1 MKSLKKRKFFSL
13 TAVSLLFCVLM
24 VVTGCGQ
31 TRESKT
37 MLLPDTEQEE
47 QNPPKGET
55 SESYTV
61 KKIYTQE
68 YDSGVPGG
76 FTAFLPGSK
85 EHQVTLLQKNDDNG
99 LNLISM
105 DYRYGFYETR
115 YTVSEEVLLNSD
127 WWAGAGKE
135 GSWLLFGEFSP
146 DGRYFLYIRCDQ
158 TYTGERLYLRDLE
171 SGEEMI
177 LLDGDVQQC
186 PYGEFKIMTAW
197 DAEDSLLCYGF
208 YPANQDVWMN
218 NTDQCVFHFMD
229 LEKQEEVASLNYF
242 YAELYAKP
250 EDLRKTGISID
261 RDGEELLTAIV
272 SEMEGTEGVWVD
284 FYQQKLLEDG
294 NEGTVAVKPIPIIHD
309 KKLNVRP
316 DAKNQCFYG
325 TYTDG
330 SQGGILFGD
339 FQNQW
344 DDQLTGSPITDY
356 LVLDD
361 GKTII
366 TAETPPDQIE
376 QEICLY
382 TKNGDAYIP
391 HLLYKGNGNVLRLQ
405 YDPVYHRLL
414 AELGDDI
421 DSVNGSPMGGE
432 RGLVIL
438 EFE

>member
-1 MKSLKKRKFFSL
+1 MKSHKNRAFFSL
-13 TAVSLLFCVLM
+13 PTGIALLWALM

-31 TRESKT
+31 TREPKT

-47 QNPPKGET
+47 QNALQGEAP
-55 SESYTV
+55 ESYTV

-68 YDSGVPGG
+68 YNSGVPYG

-85 EHQVTLLQKNDDNG
+85 EHQVTLLQRNDDNG

-105 DYRYGFYETR
+105 DYRYGFYEPR

-135 GSWLLFGEFSP
+135 GSRLLFGEFSP
-146 DGRYFLYIRCDQ
+146 DGRYFLYLRFDQ
-158 TYTGERLYLRDLE
+158 TYTGGRLYLQNLE

-177 LLDGDVQQC
+177 LLDGDLQEC
-186 PYGEFKIMTAW
+186 PGDEFEVMTAW
-197 DAEDSLLCYGF
+197 DVEDSLLCYGF

-218 NTDQCVFHFMD
+218 NPEKCVFHFMD
-229 LEKQEEVASLNYF
+229 LEKQEEISSLNYF

-261 RDGEELLTAIV
+261 RDGEDLLTAIV
-272 SEMEGTEGVWVD
+272 SEMEGTDGVWID
-284 FYQQKLLEDG
+284 FYQQKLLEDN
-294 NEGTVAVKPIPIIHD
+294 NEQTAAAVNPVPIIHD
-309 KKLNVRP
+309 KKLDVRP
-316 DAKNQCFYG
+316 DAKSQCFYG

-330 SQGGILFGD
+330 SQGGILYGD
-339 FQNQW
+339 FQTQW
-344 DDQLTGSPITDY
+344 NDQLTGASITDY

-361 GKTII
+361 GETII
-366 TAETPPDQIE
+366 TAENPSGQIE

-382 TKNGDAYIP
+382 TKNGDDYIR
-391 HLLYKGNGNVLRLQ
+391 HLLYKGNGNIIRLQ

-414 AELGDDI
+414 AELGDVETI
-421 DSVNGSPMGGE
+421 NGSPMGGE